1 MDGTVMDAEE
11 RKEIWIRSACR
22 YAGLTDEVI
31 DSELRIYLSEFLD
44 QGYTAATAGMRL
56 REYLGVK

>member
-1 MDGTVMDAEE
+1 MDAEE